1 MNHGVVQR
9 WLRQVVGP
17 YDDPDRVF
25 ADVDRTLIANSS
37 LSPKTEVYT
46 YDDGRSQLLLVLT
59 GTIPMQFRSTT
70 YNIPVAFW
78 IPRSY
83 PKQHPLAYVTP
94 TNEMLVRKGK
104 HVDLSGRIGGDY
116 LERWQRKWEGC
127 NLLELV
133 QDCQSI
139 FGQEPPV
146 YAKPKESI
154 SHPSQSRMD
163 SASPRASS
171 SATAI
176 SPVQNVQQSPASSS
190 LDPRE
195 RGPPPRPG
203 QAQSPASMPAGA
215 PRRPPKLHQN
225 SGSLDDGRRFS
236 NGADYSNST
245 NSPSFHP
252 QNRWSASPA
261 AQHSPVVNADFS
273 QRFTAEPGS
282 IRPQEY
288 QGPSESSHRNASWNH
303 NSSSGQL
310 PYPVGGSSGLPNRAA
325 SYSSTSSSQET
336 ARQGRPESNNAPPI
350 PPLPYSQSVQQ
361 SYTYGQ
367 PVPNPQEHANRQY
380 YDQGQAGPNGGNAA
394 PAPAPPRPPNPELLY
409 MHNLLHSKIQTR
421 IHHLRTSSEQSQE
434 QMKLLSDDLDRGEM
448 AIKDEMARLEAV
460 RDICRST
467 GDRLEQTVHA
477 TKQRISELH
486 AREEPDID
494 GVLSATSLVGNQ
506 LIELV
511 AEDNAIE
518 DTLYHLGRALNSEI
532 LDLDRFLKQTRFL
545 AREQFMRRA
554 LAQKISQGMGWEWNG
569 EIR

>member
-17 YDDPDRVF
+17 YDDPDRVY

-59 GTIPMQFRSTT
+59 GTVPMQYRAAT

-94 TNEMLVRKGK
+94 TNDMLVRKGR
-104 HVDLSGRIGGDY
+104 HVDLSGRIGGEY

-146 YAKPKESI
+146 YAKPKDPI
-154 SHPSQSRMD
+154 ANAQIRTG
-163 SASPRASS
+163 SASPRAST
-171 SATAI
+171 SAM
-176 SPVQNVQQSPASSS
+176 SPVQNVQQSPM
-190 LDPRE
+190 DPRE
-195 RGPPPRPG
+195 RAPPSRPG
-203 QAQSPASMPAGA
+203 QDQSPASMLAGP
-215 PRRPPKLHQN
+215 PRRPPKLHQS
-225 SGSLDDGRRFS
+225 SGTFDEGRRFS
-236 NGADYSNST
+236 NGADYAAST
-245 NSPSFHP
+245 NSPSFNP
-252 QNRWSASPA
+252 QNRYATSPA
-261 AQHSPVVNADFS
+261 GPHSPMMNS
-273 QRFTAEPGS
+273 EYGQRYTAEPGAM
-282 IRPQEY
+282 RPREFQGQPEQTGRQASWSGY
-288 QGPSESSHRNASWNH
+288 NGSSSQLPFHVNGPSGLSH
-303 NSSSGQL
+303 
-310 PYPVGGSSGLPNRAA
+310 RAA
-325 SYSSTSSSQET
+325 SYSSTTSSNET
-336 ARQGRPESNNAPPI
+336 ARQNKPESNAAPPI
-350 PPLPYSQSVQQ
+350 PPLPYSHQQ
-361 SYTYGQ
+361 SHPYGQ
-367 PVPNPQEHANRQY
+367 PIASQHDPSNRHS
-380 YDQGQAGPNGGNAA
+380 YDPSQRGPTVGNAA

-409 MHNLLHSKIQTR
+409 MHNLLYNKIQAR
-421 IHHLRTSSEQSQE
+421 IHHLRTTSEQSQE

-448 AIKDEMARLEAV
+448 AVKDEMARLEAV

-467 GDRLEQTVHA
+467 GDQLEQTVEA
-477 TKQRISELH
+477 AKQRIAELH

-518 DTLYHLGRALNSEI
+518 DTLYHLGRALNSEV

-554 LAQKISQGMGWEWNG
+554 LAQKISQGMGWES
-569 EIR
+569 IP